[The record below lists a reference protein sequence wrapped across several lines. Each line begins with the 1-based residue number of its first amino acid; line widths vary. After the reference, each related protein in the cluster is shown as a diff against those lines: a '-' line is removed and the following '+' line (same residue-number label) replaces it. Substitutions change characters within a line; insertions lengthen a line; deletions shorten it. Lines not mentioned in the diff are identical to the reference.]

1 VSYEVYGPYIPVIML
16 ITFIGLFIWVLLPG
30 NKKRFEEASQLPFAD
45 EVQHKA
51 SEAQQQDRPETHNR
65 RDDK

>member
-1 VSYEVYGPYIPVIML
+1 ML

-30 NKKRFEEASQLPFAD
+30 NKKRFDEASQLPFEDD
-45 EVQHKA
+45 E
-51 SEAQQQDRPETHNR
+51 QDKRSREELEREDRAHNR